1 MNIKASKIIPK
12 FSIIIGTYNCK
23 KFLGFAILSVL
34 QQTFKDFELIIIDDG
49 STDGSQNLIKEFAIK
64 DKRIRFFFH
73 KRNSGKD
80 SVPKNFGIRKSRG
93 KYICFLDSD
102 DVWNPE
108 KLQEQN
114 SHLKDG
120 TIMLCTSCEYINEKG
135 KRHTSFFM
143 HYFRKFLQ
151 KKFFSTGFVSFYMYN
166 PVIFS
171 SVLIKAKIIKKYM
184 LNENPEFVGI
194 IDLELW
200 LRIFKD
206 EKNQNKITFINKDLV
221 KIRRRSNSLNRD
233 YRRASIRSM
242 HCVSKSFIDRK
253 DYKYFYVFIV
263 GIALR
268 ALKTI
273 IKFSYNKSKNFL
285 LLFLFLILS
294 FYSLIFY
301 STAAWY
307 LGNKLIYYDK
317 FKITNTLIILS
328 GNGGDRY
335 INLEYQKRFLDI
347 KKIIN
352 SNDFENIIILGR
364 EQELAEVEILSALIK
379 SEGVSKSKIIT
390 INDYKS
396 TYNNILTIVEIL
408 KEKNI
413 KGVNLVTSP
422 YHTNRT
428 KMIWQKNTNI
438 NLNILE
444 NSENPLN
451 YKYRDKT
458 LSYEKIKVIFYEFR
472 SMIYNRLQGYS
483 D

>member
-1 MNIKASKIIPK
+1 MNIKKNHSKPK
-12 FSIIIGTYNCK
+12 FSVIIGTYNCK
-23 KFLGFAILSVL
+23 KFLKIAILSVL
-34 QQTFKDFELIIIDDG
+34 KQSFKDFELIIVDDG
-49 STDGSQNLIKEFAIK
+49 STDGSQKLIKELASK

-73 KRNSGKD
+73 KKNSGKD

-114 SHLKDG
+114 SHLKDS

-135 KRHTSFFM
+135 KRYTGFFM

-184 LNENPEFVGI
+184 LNENSELVGI

-206 EKNQNKITFINKDLV
+206 EKNQSKITFINKDLV

-268 ALKTI
+268 SLKTLLNY
-273 IKFSYNKSKNFL
+273 SYYRIRKFL
-285 LLFLFLILS
+285 LLSLFLIIG
-294 FYSLIFY
+294 FYAIIFQTPLLWNFGNYLIH
-301 STAAWY
+301 
-307 LGNKLIYYDK
+307 YDK
-317 FKITNTLIILS
+317 FERQDALVIIS
-328 GNGGDRY
+328 GNGGDKY

-347 KKIIN
+347 KKII
-352 SNDFENIIILGR
+352 
-364 EQELAEVEILSALIK
+364 
-379 SEGVSKSKIIT
+379 T
-390 INDYKS
+390 
-396 TYNNILTIVEIL
+396 TYE
-408 KEKNI
+408 
-413 KGVNLVTSP
+413 
-422 YHTNRT
+422 Y
-428 KMIWQKNTNI
+428 
-438 NLNILE
+438 
-444 NSENPLN
+444 
-451 YKYRDKT
+451 
-458 LSYEKIKVIFYEFR
+458 
-472 SMIYNRLQGYS
+472 
-483 D
+483 

>member
-1 MNIKASKIIPK
+1 MNIKKNHSKPK
-12 FSIIIGTYNCK
+12 FSVIIGTYNCK
-23 KFLGFAILSVL
+23 KFLKIAILSVL
-34 QQTFKDFELIIIDDG
+34 KQSFKDFELIIVDDG
-49 STDGSQNLIKEFAIK
+49 STDGSQKLIKELASK

-73 KRNSGKD
+73 KKNSGKD

-114 SHLKDG
+114 SHLKDS

-135 KRHTSFFM
+135 KRYTGFFM

-184 LNENPEFVGI
+184 LNENSELVGI

-206 EKNQNKITFINKDLV
+206 EKNQSKITFINKDLV

-268 ALKTI
+268 SLKTLLNY
-273 IKFSYNKSKNFL
+273 SYYKIRKFL
-285 LLFLFLILS
+285 LLSLFLIIG
-294 FYSLIFY
+294 FYAIIFQTPLLWNFGNYLIH
-301 STAAWY
+301 
-307 LGNKLIYYDK
+307 YDK
-317 FKITNTLIILS
+317 FERQDALVIIS
-328 GNGGDRY
+328 GNGGDKY

-347 KKIIN
+347 KKIITTYEY
-352 SNDFENIIILGR
+352 ENIIILGR
-364 EQELAEVEILSALIK
+364 EQEIDEVEILSALIE
-379 SEGVSKSKIIT
+379 SEGVNKNKIIK
-390 INDYKS
+390 INDNKN
-396 TYNNILTIVEIL
+396 TYNNILTMDMLLSEKEIQG
-408 KEKNI
+408 I
-413 KGVNLVTSP
+413 NLITSP
-422 YHTNRT
+422 YHTYRS
-428 KMIWQKNTNI
+428 KMIWQKNSNI
-438 NLNILE
+438 KLNIIQNLD
-444 NSENPLN
+444 NPLN
-451 YKYRDKT
+451 YKYAEKK
-458 LSYEKIKVIFYEFR
+458 LSYTKIKVIFYEFI
-472 SMIYNRLQGYS
+472 SLIYNKFLGNS
-483 D
+483 N

>member
-1 MNIKASKIIPK
+1 MNIKKNHSKPK
-12 FSIIIGTYNCK
+12 FSVIIGTYNCK
-23 KFLGFAILSVL
+23 KFLKIAILSVL
-34 QQTFKDFELIIIDDG
+34 KQSFKDFELIIVDDG
-49 STDGSQNLIKEFAIK
+49 STDGSQKLIKELASK

-73 KRNSGKD
+73 KKNSGKD

-114 SHLKDG
+114 SHLKDS

-135 KRHTSFFM
+135 KRYTGFFM

-184 LNENPEFVGI
+184 LNENSELVGI

-206 EKNQNKITFINKDLV
+206 EKNQSKITFINKDLV

-268 ALKTI
+268 SLKTLLNY
-273 IKFSYNKSKNFL
+273 SYYRIRKFL
-285 LLFLFLILS
+285 LLSLFLIIG
-294 FYSLIFY
+294 FYAIIFQTPLLWNFGNYLIH
-301 STAAWY
+301 
-307 LGNKLIYYDK
+307 YDK
-317 FKITNTLIILS
+317 FERQDALVIIS
-328 GNGGDRY
+328 GNGGDKY

-347 KKIIN
+347 KKIITTYEY
-352 SNDFENIIILGR
+352 ENIIILGR
-364 EQELAEVEILSALIK
+364 EQEIDEVEILSALIE
-379 SEGVSKSKIIT
+379 SEGVNKNKIIK
-390 INDYKS
+390 INDNKN
-396 TYNNILTIVEIL
+396 TYNNILTMDRLLSEKEIQG
-408 KEKNI
+408 I
-413 KGVNLVTSP
+413 NLITSP
-422 YHTNRT
+422 YHTYRS
-428 KMIWQKNTNI
+428 KMIWQKNSNI
-438 NLNILE
+438 KLNIIQNLD
-444 NSENPLN
+444 NPLN
-451 YKYRDKT
+451 YKYAEKK
-458 LSYEKIKVIFYEFR
+458 LSYTKIKVIFYEFI
-472 SMIYNRLQGYS
+472 SLIYNKFLGNS
-483 D
+483 N